1 MHCCIS
7 ASAPSQWFCSC
18 VYSLLHTVSELVCRC
33 IWPNEA
39 KKNLC
44 WSSMSCLSLLL
55 TYCAPMVRLNSVI
68 HSLSVFRHD
77 MLFVFFTSAY
87 FSVNVIMSRIPV
99 VDAVVPFYV
108 WYFHILSEIICYK
121 LFLLTT
127 KIASVYV
134 ICIGLYAYSYCWLSL
149 SVNALIV
156 YYKFC
161 YKI

>member
-1 MHCCIS
+1 
-7 ASAPSQWFCSC
+7 
-18 VYSLLHTVSELVCRC
+18 
-33 IWPNEA
+33 
-39 KKNLC
+39 
-44 WSSMSCLSLLL
+44 
-55 TYCAPMVRLNSVI
+55 
-68 HSLSVFRHD
+68 

-134 ICIGLYAYSYCWLSL
+134 SYVSVYMHIVIAGCLYL
-149 SVNALIV
+149 
-156 YYKFC
+156 
-161 YKI
+161 